1 MSVCVRLHECVWEP
15 QGSAPGL
22 SHAGSET
29 SFLKARERE
38 RKGRE
43 GGRDGGGEEGPER
56 GVLFAQRSAPCLCS
70 LRFSLP
76 SSLFSPLRTPGA
88 GREKM

>member
-1 MSVCVRLHECVWEP
+1 MSVCGSPRGLPQAYHTQAVRDELPE
-15 QGSAPGL
+15 
-22 SHAGSET
+22 SEGEG
-29 SFLKARERE
+29 K
-38 RKGRE
+38 KGE
-43 GGRDGGGEEGPER
+43 GGMEAGRRGRAGGMEGEKA

-76 SSLFSPLRTPGA
+76 SSLFSPLHTRSA